1 MRKYI
6 FLVSCF
12 FITVSL
18 SAQVNVTATLPSGAL
33 YLRSQLWNL
42 TISNNNTVPVDVT
55 MQMEMKDIQTHQTVL
70 SATSGIFS
78 LQPGVRVTQSET
90 LEPLQYFSSNA
101 VTDRSANGF
110 LSVGQYQ
117 VCYQLYRVL
126 HAEKTLLADDCE
138 QLEVEPMSQPL
149 LTSPENDSVIA
160 VNNTV
165 FTWTGPTPAM
175 MFTDL
180 NYDLIISEVN
190 NGQSPS
196 EAIRKNIPFEQASN
210 IQQPFFNLPLQG
222 PQLEKDKIYAWQIV
236 AKDQQR
242 FAARSEVW
250 TFRTGS
256 KTDKIE
262 TGNFTYLLLEGNG
275 VGVGVS
281 EKDALHI
288 KYVSNI
294 SAHTVPVIFRDETG
308 RTIYKTKKEIKQGDN
323 LIDLPLNNRFVAGK
337 KYTVSIGENGR
348 SSSLTFTIKQDQE

>member
-1 MRKYI
+1 MSKYL
-6 FLVSCF
+6 FLVFCF
-12 FITVSL
+12 FITLSI
-18 SAQVNVTATLPSGAL
+18 SAQVNITATLPPGAL

-42 TISNNNTVPVDVT
+42 TISNINSVPVDVLVQ
-55 MQMEMKDIQTHQTVL
+55 MQMKDIQTHQTVL

-78 LQPGVRVTQSET
+78 LQPGVRVTQSES

-126 HAEKTLLADDCE
+126 HAEKALLADDCE
-138 QLEVEPMSQPL
+138 QLEVEPMSQPV
-149 LTSPENDSVIA
+149 LTSPENDSIIT
-160 VNNTV
+160 VNNPV

-175 MFTDL
+175 MFTEL
-180 NYDLIISEVN
+180 NYDLIITEVN
-190 NGQSPS
+190 KGQSPS
-196 EAIRKNIPFEQASN
+196 EAVRKNIPFEQSSN

-262 TGNFTYLLLEGNG
+262 TGNFTYLLMEGNS

-288 KYVSNI
+288 KYVSNMP
-294 SAHTVPVIFRDETG
+294 AHMVPVIFKDETG
-308 RTIYKTKKEIKQGDN
+308 HTIYKTKREIKQGEN
-323 LIDLPLNNRFVAGK
+323 LIDINLNNHFSAGK
-337 KYTVSIGENGR
+337 KYTVSIAENER
-348 SSSLTFTIKQDQE
+348 SNSLTFTIKKDQE